1 MSQENETLHK
11 VLAVLPTLQSVVN
24 TLHEK
29 ECARLNKDVT
39 HTTAIVDVADTS
51 ISYCRIDAGTS
62 PVIRLSGVWVLECV
76 FSGRTELVVE
86 AIKRGII
93 IAHKRLRW
101 TLGKN
106 KPRIAAEYVA
116 SARGY
121 RLASGKDFALPESS
135 FRTRLT
141 VTMSDPMTGET
152 ETRENVRPE
161 DVQRVQREM
170 AHALTAKV
178 YAHEQVATV
187 LDELEGQ
194 KLAAKTPAP
203 AVSVALTVISTD
215 YAIQSL
221 TYQDYVEG
229 ISHTATAPEVVD
241 ITEFTP

>member
-1 MSQENETLHK
+1 M
-11 VLAVLPTLQSVVN
+11 
-24 TLHEK
+24 
-29 ECARLNKDVT
+29 
-39 HTTAIVDVADTS
+39 
-51 ISYCRIDAGTS
+51 
-62 PVIRLSGVWVLECV
+62 
-76 FSGRTELVVE
+76 E

-141 VTMSDPMTGET
+141 VTMSDPMTGEI
-152 ETRENVRPE
+152 ETRENVRTE
-161 DVQRVQREM
+161 DAQRVQREM

-187 LDELEGQ
+187 
-194 KLAAKTPAP
+194 P
-203 AVSVALTVISTD
+203 VSYTHLRAHETN
-215 YAIQSL
+215 
-221 TYQDYVEG
+221 
-229 ISHTATAPEVVD
+229 
-241 ITEFTP
+241 